1 MKPLSPDLISRRL
14 GLVTLEPAGPVI
26 AGSLGQW
33 RLVYTVGSYGLDEG
47 GTIKMAQRMMSD
59 WETPQFDQPTASGYT
74 TVTTTGPAKLRP
86 YYHRKAYDRP
96 WSTCLVI
103 DVYDGSLAPGDTVTI
118 TLGDRSQGSPGMR
131 AQTFQEKAHEFRL
144 LVDPTNAAVVRPLPT
159 SPKFPIIAGDP
170 VELVC
175 ILPSQAVAGEPIQI
189 FVKGQDYWNN
199 PTPAPDQLSFAWEGA
214 GRPTIEGNR
223 LTLPTPGCG
232 YLIVSTR
239 DGAPTSDGAP
249 SLVGALSCRSNPITV
264 FEQPPKYKRYWGD
277 LHAQTEAT
285 VGTGTEVEYFTFG
298 RDVARLDFI
307 SHQGNDF
314 QVTDEDWR
322 RLNEAT
328 RFFHED
334 GRFVVFPGY
343 EWSAN
348 TPAGGDRNVFYLEEG
363 LPIFR
368 SSHWQIPEV
377 PEDEQTPAHP
387 ASVLFERIRQ
397 SVDPNKV
404 LLGSHVGGRYADIRR
419 YFDEELGPL
428 VEVLS
433 CWGVFEWLLWDAFEQ
448 GYIVGVMCNSDGHKG
463 RPGAEGPGA
472 GEFGIAGGLTCVL
485 AESLSRSAIFAALK
499 ARRCYG
505 VSGPRLDLD
514 FTIDQQ
520 PMGSVIETRGQSQLQ
535 ASVKGTAPLESLT
548 LFRGK
553 EAIKVVQPAA
563 FSATTGSKR
572 IRLSWQGSRIRG
584 RGRRVTWDGLIRV
597 SGVRLASA
605 TTVAFDAKTDGI
617 LHQTSHELRFKS
629 CTTGDTDGI
638 DLFLDQSEQ
647 GTIIF
652 DSQVGRCEVNLGD
665 LNPKRSFNFGGLGM
679 QLCFERYPE
688 QLTDYEA
695 SLSETISPPPGQTT
709 PYFVKAIQS
718 DGHMAWSS
726 PIYVKRLPQPQTTAS
741 EAPAAAGR
749 PA

>member
-1 MKPLSPDLISRRL
+1 MDQLSPDLISQRL
-14 GLVTLEPAGPVI
+14 GVVALEPAGPVI

-47 GTIKMAQRMMSD
+47 GTIKLAQRMVSD
-59 WETPQFDQPTASGYT
+59 WEIPQFDQPAASGYT
-74 TVTTTGPAKLRP
+74 TVTTTGPAQLRP

-103 DVYDGSLAPGDTVTI
+103 DIYDGSLAPGDTVTI
-118 TLGDRSQGSPGMR
+118 TLGDQSQGSPGIR
-131 AQTFQEKAHEFRL
+131 AQTFQEQAHEFRF

-159 SPKFPIIAGDP
+159 SPKFPIIAGEP

-175 ILPSQAVAGEPIQI
+175 ILPSQVLAGLPIPI
-189 FVKGQDYWNN
+189 FVKGQDHWNN
-199 PTPAPDQLSFAWEGA
+199 PTPAPAQLSFSWKGT
-214 GRPTIEGNR
+214 GQPTIASNR
-223 LTLPTPGCG
+223 LTFDAPGSG
-232 YLIVSTR
+232 YLIVST
-239 DGAPTSDGAP
+239 SDG
-249 SLVGALSCRSNPITV
+249 SLSCRSNPITA
-264 FEQPPKYKRYWGD
+264 FEQPPKYQRFWGD

-285 VGTGTEVEYFTFG
+285 VGTGSEEEYFTFG

-314 QVTDEDWR
+314 QMTDEDWR
-322 RLNEAT
+322 RLNDTT
-328 RFFHED
+328 RTFHED

-348 TPAGGDRNVFYLEEG
+348 TPAGGDRNVFYRAEG
-363 LPIFR
+363 WPIIR
-368 SSHWQIPEV
+368 SSHWQIPDV
-377 PEDEQTPAHP
+377 PEDELTPAHP
-387 ASVLFERIRQ
+387 ANVLFERMPLVVEPDQ
-397 SVDPNKV
+397 V

-472 GEFGIAGGLTCVL
+472 GEFGIASGLTCVL

-505 VSGPRLDLD
+505 VSGPRIDLD

-520 PMGSVIETRGQSQLQ
+520 PMGSVIETRGPSQLQ

-548 LFRGK
+548 LFQGK

-563 FSATTGSKR
+563 FSATAGSR
-572 IRLSWQGSRIRG
+572 RVRVSWQGSRIRG

-597 SGVRLASA
+597 SGATLVSA
-605 TTVAFDAKTDGI
+605 ETVAFDAKTDGI
-617 LHQTSHELRFKS
+617 LDQTSHQIRFKS
-629 CTTGDTDGI
+629 STTGDTDGI
-638 DLFLDQSEQ
+638 DLWLDQSEQ
-647 GTIIF
+647 GRIVF
-652 DSQVGRCEVNLGD
+652 DSPVGRCEVDLGNLSQTQHFD
-665 LNPKRSFNFGGLGM
+665 FGGLGM
-679 QLCFERYPE
+679 QLCVERYPE
-688 QLTDYEA
+688 QLTEYEA
-695 SLSETISPPPGQTT
+695 SLSTTITPPPGQTT
-709 PYFVKAIQS
+709 PYFVKVVQS

-726 PIYVKRLPQPQTTAS
+726 PIYVKRATS
-741 EAPAAAGR
+741 
-749 PA
+749 